1 MKKDE
6 QVVQDL
12 ILRVD
17 DNRSFL
23 HYENSHE
30 PSSRQSGVIAS
41 PEVLEDLRNA
51 LDKGIEQS
59 SDILEKRLFYE
70 ELPPRQKM
78 SCLIYS
84 LTATAEAL
92 QLKP

>member
-17 DNRSFL
+17 DNRSLL
-23 HYENSHE
+23 HDENSHE
-30 PSSRQSGVIAS
+30 LSSRQSGVIAS

-59 SDILEKRLFYE
+59 SDILEKRLFSE

-84 LTATAEAL
+84 
-92 QLKP
+92 

>member
-12 ILRVD
+12 ILCVD

-23 HYENSHE
+23 DDENSHE
-30 PSSRQSGVIAS
+30 LSSRQSGVIAS

-59 SDILEKRLFYE
+59 SDILEKRLFSE

-84 LTATAEAL
+84 
-92 QLKP
+92 

>member
-12 ILRVD
+12 ILCVD

-23 HYENSHE
+23 DDENSHE
-30 PSSRQSGVIAS
+30 LSSRQSGVIAS

-59 SDILEKRLFYE
+59 SDILEK
-70 ELPPRQKM
+70 
-78 SCLIYS
+78 
-84 LTATAEAL
+84 
-92 QLKP
+92 

>member
-12 ILRVD
+12 ILCVD

-23 HYENSHE
+23 RDENSHE
-30 PSSRQSGVIAS
+30 LSSRQSGVIAS
-41 PEVLEDLRNA
+41 REVLEDLRNA

-59 SDILEKRLFYE
+59 SDILEKRLFSE

-84 LTATAEAL
+84 
-92 QLKP
+92 